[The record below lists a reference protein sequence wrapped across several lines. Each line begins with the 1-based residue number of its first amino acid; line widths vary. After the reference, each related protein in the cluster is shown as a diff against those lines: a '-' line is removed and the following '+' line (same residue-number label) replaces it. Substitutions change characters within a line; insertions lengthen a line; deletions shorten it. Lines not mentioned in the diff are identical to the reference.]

1 MKKNAKAPLVLS
13 RETVK
18 SLGVTSSIK
27 TGVAGSIV
35 TGNCSLYC
43 PHTAVHC
50 GPPGTSACPM

>member
-1 MKKNAKAPLVLS
+1 MKKNAKTPLVLS

-27 TGVAGSIV
+27 TGVAGSVV

-43 PHTAVHC
+43 QKTVVRC
-50 GPPGTSACPM
+50 GPPGTSTCPM